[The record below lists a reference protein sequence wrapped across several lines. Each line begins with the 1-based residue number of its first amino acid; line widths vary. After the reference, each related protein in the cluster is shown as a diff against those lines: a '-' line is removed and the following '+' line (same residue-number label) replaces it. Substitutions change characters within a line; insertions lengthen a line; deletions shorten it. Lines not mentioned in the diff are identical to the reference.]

1 MVLYCRRDY
10 TIAVPSTTKTQ
21 VYQNLASVEKGGFA
35 WNTFTTNAP
44 SLEVIPMSEGGQRI
58 FDTPNA
64 GGNSVASEV
73 MSFEVLRTLYNAK
86 LLRTEMEIDYEFAN
100 WKITDYS
107 VKINDQNIGVSVA
120 RAMKFGS
127 DFDLEDARR
136 ILTKKLNG
144 VIDSTKNACGQDK
157 WKKQILHLWA
167 QHKYIVDVL
176 RECYETV
183 IPEDL
188 KSNTMVI
195 VTVCE
200 NCDWIF

>member
-1 MVLYCRRDY
+1 
-10 TIAVPSTTKTQ
+10 
-21 VYQNLASVEKGGFA
+21 
-35 WNTFTTNAP
+35 
-44 SLEVIPMSEGGQRI
+44 
-58 FDTPNA
+58 
-64 GGNSVASEV
+64 VASEV
-73 MSFEVLRTLYNAK
+73 MSYELLRTLYNAQ

-127 DFDLEDARR
+127 EFDLADAER
-136 ILTKKLNG
+136 ILTKKLGG
-144 VIDSTKNACGQDK
+144 VIDSTRNACGQDK

-167 QHKYIVDVL
+167 QHEYIVDVL
-176 RECYETV
+176 RDCYERT
-183 IPEDL
+183 IPDEL
-188 KSNTMVI
+188 KSNTMVV